1 MINKLIKLLTNPQG
15 ALVQIVL
22 DQVSKI
28 FKLDKVL
35 SYVEDDN
42 ELDIQMRDIEQKC
55 TDIGF
60 KVTTMQT
67 VIKDLGEDTH
77 PPVIDVEEWEE
88 LKADMKK
95 IRNMKAFK
103 NKLGK

>member
-1 MINKLIKLLTNPQG
+1 MIPQMLLKLLLPKV
-15 ALVQIVL
+15 ADHIM
-22 DQVSKI
+22 KM

-67 VIKDLGEDTH
+67 VVKDLGEDTH
-77 PPVIDVEEWEE
+77 PPVIDVEEWEKV
-88 LKADMKK
+88 KADMKK
-95 IRNMKAFK
+95 IRNMKVFK
-103 NKLGK
+103 KLG